1 MKARPGGVGR
11 GLPGSP
17 GGRIGPALPGTQC
30 PPTAGFWPGRARST
44 SCVRRGSRLRVC
56 FRGVVMEIGAGPVPS
71 VSSRSLGVVGGGR
84 GWPCAA
90 GAPLVT
96 LAPGSLPTSQVFPR
110 APLPDA
116 GEAAFSTPPPRP
128 ASTPTPPARPQPVE
142 AALKCHLTTSVPSR
156 TPGLGTA
163 PGPPPP
169 SCSPAVP
176 HLPPVQSSPLPRQD
190 PPRPT
195 LHPISD
201 LGPSWYPH
209 PPGISVGTAAPSAP
223 TSLRPRIPCPRPP
236 APLPPPSPG
245 PLQLE
250 APWGPHPVRLAWL
263 SSRPEGA

>member
-44 SCVRRGSRLRVC
+44 SCVRSGSRLRVC
-56 FRGVVMEIGAGPVPS
+56 FRGVVMEIGAGPLPS
-71 VSSRSLGVVGGGR
+71 VSARSLSVVGGGR

-110 APLPDA
+110 ASLQDA
-116 GEAAFSTPPPRP
+116 GEACTVCRLLHLPAPRP
-128 ASTPTPPARPQPVE
+128 ASTPTPPARSQPVE

-176 HLPPVQSSPLPRQD
+176 HLPPVQSSPLPCQD

-209 PPGISVGTAAPSAP
+209 PP
-223 TSLRPRIPCPRPP
+223 SLWGLQLPRPP
-236 APLPPPSPG
+236 LP
-245 PLQLE
+245 
-250 APWGPHPVRLAWL
+250 
-263 SSRPEGA
+263 